1 MASFIHKVIRLGFD
15 ITGRM
20 APETAGRVAFR
31 IFSSTPSRRPS
42 SAKARRTIEHARPI
56 MESAKKTI
64 LRTRDGSVATWFFKA
79 TEPAHET
86 VLVVH
91 GWGARSEHML
101 DIVEAMQR
109 SGRDVVALD
118 LPGHGASSGRRLQ
131 MAMAV
136 EAVDAAWRQYG
147 PFSMMLGHSFG
158 GAVILNAA
166 AGSVCGYLPLQPQK
180 LALISAPN
188 ALPKVF
194 EWFADWLG
202 LNARS
207 RTALF
212 DGVQKVTGRPLSEF
226 VGAEQ
231 LAVMDIP
238 TIVIHAPEDK
248 EVHADS
254 ARALAAAGP
263 HVDVLWADGYGHR
276 RILKA
281 PEVIESL
288 VAFADRPREAEAA

>member
-15 ITGRM
+15 ITGRV
-20 APETAGRVAFR
+20 APETTGRAAFR
-31 IFSSTPSRRPS
+31 LFSTTPSRRPS
-42 SAKARRTIEHARPI
+42 GEKARRALEMARPV
-56 MESAKKTI
+56 MAGAKKTV
-64 LRTRDGSVATWFFKA
+64 LRTRDGSVATWFFA
-79 TEPAHET
+79 SASQPRET

-91 GWGARSEHML
+91 GWGARTEHML
-101 DIVEAMQR
+101 DIIAALQR
-109 SGRDVVALD
+109 SGRNVVALD

-166 AGSVCGYLPLQPQK
+166 AGSVCGHVPRHPHK
-180 LALISAPN
+180 LVLISTPN

-202 LNARS
+202 LNNRS
-207 RTALF
+207 RLALY
-212 DGVQKVTGRPLSEF
+212 DGVRKVTGRPLSEF

-231 LAVMDIP
+231 LAGMTIP
-238 TIVIHAPEDK
+238 TIVIHAPDDK
-248 EVHADS
+248 EVRADS

-281 PEVIESL
+281 PEVLESL
-288 VAFADRPREAEAA
+288 VAFADRPGEARAA